1 MQQITL
7 GSAVVEG
14 SIYLTPAGEMAIEA
28 PLAMK
33 EYIFNESLAADG
45 KDYLLSNLHHD
56 DTNVSVQMA
65 VINATDRAAAL
76 AAIASYFSNA
86 QVTINGHACLYKSI
100 SSIQPYG
107 NVVLFTANLI
117 KLAKSQST

>member
-1 MQQITL
+1 MQEITL

-14 SIYLTPAGEMAIEA
+14 SIYLTPAGEMTIEA

-33 EYIFNESLAADG
+33 EYIYNESMAADG
-45 KDYLLSNLHHD
+45 KDYLLDNTYRD

-65 VINATDRAAAL
+65 VINAADRASAL
-76 AAIASYFSNA
+76 AAIASKFNGA
-86 QVTINGHACLYKSI
+86 RVEINGHACLYKSI

-107 NVVLFTANLI
+107 NNVVLFTANVI
-117 KLAKSQST
+117 KLAKTQ